1 MSIIVALLSVASVGC
16 GIAVVHADD
25 RADNFEK
32 RVILPAINQAD
43 KPNQPGATILELPP
57 KLCNFEAASFEEALK
72 QCVQVTPS
80 RFRL

>member
-16 GIAVVHADD
+16 GVAVVHADD
-25 RADNFEK
+25 RAGAHEK

-43 KPNQPGATILELPP
+43 KPLQSDVTILELPH
-57 KLCNFEAASFEEALK
+57 KTCDFKERSFEEALK
-72 QCVQVTPS
+72 QCVQTTPS